1 MEPVNDAI
9 VAADNVIWYVG
20 LAMILAAG
28 LFFLYKFRLMQFVRL
43 PEHIR
48 LLKPKEQKKRE
59 GETSTISSLQ
69 AFLVGMGARIG
80 VGNISGVATAIFMGG
95 AGAILWMWIFA
106 CIGACTSFVEST
118 LGQMFKEKK
127 SDGQYHG
134 GPAYYIKNGMKNHKF
149 AIFIAFWI
157 IITYGVGFVANQASN
172 AASAFTSLAPEM
184 EYLGVIL
191 AVVFAAMTAFL
202 VFGGI
207 VRVARVSEWMV
218 PLMAIGWMVFAL
230 AAVVVNFHYI
240 DDAIVLIFTD
250 AFDFKKIIGGFT
262 GSCIM
267 WGLRRGVFSN
277 EAGIG
282 SVANIASSAHVEH
295 PIRQGYLQSIGV
307 LIDTVVVCSATA
319 FLLLTFFPDGLV
331 EGGMNVIA
339 GDATSGN
346 LFDTTPLAPV
356 QQALSA
362 SLGGSWTLYLLAI
375 FMFVFAFSSLISYY
389 SMSEANLRFIK
400 DSKKGLFI
408 LRVVVVLAV
417 FIACII
423 PVSMVWNLMDL
434 FMAVMA
440 ILNIYA
446 LFHLYKY
453 VVAAHDDYRKQKDAG
468 VDVPEFFVDNIK
480 DSGLDTSGITVW
492 DKE

>member
-1 MEPVNDAI
+1 
-9 VAADNVIWYVG
+9 
-20 LAMILAAG
+20 MILA
-28 LFFLYKFRLMQFVRL
+28 
-43 PEHIR
+43 I
-48 LLKPKEQKKRE
+48 
-59 GETSTISSLQ
+59 
-69 AFLVGMGARIG
+69 
-80 VGNISGVATAIFMGG
+80 
-95 AGAILWMWIFA
+95 
-106 CIGACTSFVEST
+106 
-118 LGQMFKEKK
+118 
-127 SDGQYHG
+127 
-134 GPAYYIKNGMKNHKF
+134 
-149 AIFIAFWI
+149 
-157 IITYGVGFVANQASN
+157 
-172 AASAFTSLAPEM
+172 
-184 EYLGVIL
+184 
-191 AVVFAAMTAFL
+191 VFAAMTAFL

-230 AAVVVNFHYI
+230 AAVVVNFQHI
-240 DDAIVLIFTD
+240 GEAISLIFTD